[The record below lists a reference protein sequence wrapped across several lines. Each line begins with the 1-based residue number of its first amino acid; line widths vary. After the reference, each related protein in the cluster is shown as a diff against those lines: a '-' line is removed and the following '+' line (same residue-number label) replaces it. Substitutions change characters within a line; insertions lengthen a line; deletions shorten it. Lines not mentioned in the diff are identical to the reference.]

1 MINVKYEIEIYSDT
15 KGWEPFTQW
24 LEALE
29 NVQRYR
35 VKARLT
41 RLAVGNFGD
50 HKHIENGIY
59 ELRFIT
65 NGGFRIYY
73 FIENNTIILL
83 LNGGNKSSQQKD
95 ILKAKE
101 YFIDYLN
108 RKEKII
114 KWENMMNT
122 W

>member
-1 MINVKYEIEIYSDT
+1 MVNIKYEIEIYSDI
-15 KGWEPFTQW
+15 KGKEPFTEW
-24 LEALE
+24 LESLE

-35 VKARLT
+35 IKARLT

-50 HKHIENGIY
+50 YKHIENGIY

-65 NGGFRIYY
+65 KNGFRVYY
-73 FIENNTIILL
+73 CIENNKIIIL

-95 ILKAKE
+95 ITKAKE
-101 YFIDYLN
+101 YFMDYLN

-114 KWENMMNT
+114 K
-122 W
+122 